1 MGRCWR
7 RCLPPER
14 CATPAAGHA
23 LSATAVLCPRRIWRD
38 ICQQEWQRLLAVLVS
53 LGYSR
58 RTQEMFLSAVLS
70 LLMLENG
77 DPRREFYRGTADTR
91 SAASNGRDSQSR
103 GESVS
108 WAGGDGYSAPPVAH
122 AGLHRLAGEKYRRH
136 RTGVGNFGAGA
147 GETSV
152 LRPKTRE
159 SCYSII
165 LRIGLWLAGNT
176 RRSASPKTGPSAS
189 APILSPRWLGS
200 TWMNSHGIITP
211 ARFIAWRPA
220 DEEQFP
226 GVLPVCPAAFSSTM
240 NSGAGDGC
248 NSAPIAIWPRP
259 TPRPSA
265 VASIPG

>member
-1 MGRCWR
+1 
-7 RCLPPER
+7 
-14 CATPAAGHA
+14 
-23 LSATAVLCPRRIWRD
+23 
-38 ICQQEWQRLLAVLVS
+38 
-53 LGYSR
+53 
-58 RTQEMFLSAVLS
+58 
-70 LLMLENG
+70 MLENG

-136 RTGVGNFGAGA
+136 RTGVGNWCRRWR
-147 GETSV
+147 ETSV

-200 TWMNSHGIITP
+200 TWMNSPGIITTP

-226 GVLPVCPAAFSSTM
+226 GVLPVCPAAFFIDYELWGWGRLQFSPYRHL
-240 NSGAGDGC
+240 A
-248 NSAPIAIWPRP
+248 RP